1 VTRKLVESTLGP
13 QWIRVRLQNP
23 PHNGLTPELCQQLA
37 QVLQA
42 AADNPEIRAI
52 LLDSSGKSFC
62 VGADLRWA
70 SEQGPSAFSRLVR
83 AMHQVCEI
91 MMTAPK
97 PVICAVA
104 GAAAGGGMSIALCAD
119 VRLAS
124 QRASFRLAYPQ
135 VAVSL
140 DGGSSFRLPQLI
152 GMGRTQ
158 GLLYDD
164 RTFGAA
170 EARELGLVHEVVHPD
185 RLEERAWQRLEHLAH
200 GPTLAFGE
208 SKRLLNP
215 PELVRERLEREAEA
229 IDRLAA
235 TQDAAQAMQA
245 FLGKRR
251 PHYEGR

>member
-1 VTRKLVESTLGP
+1 MSRLVESTLGP

-23 PHNGLTPELCQQLA
+23 PHNGLTPDLCQQLA

-42 AADNPEIRAI
+42 AAANPEIRAI
-52 LLDSSGKSFC
+52 LLDASGKSFC

-70 SEQGPSAFSRLVR
+70 AQHGPKAFSTLVR

-91 MMTAPK
+91 MLTAPK
-97 PVICAVA
+97 PVVCSIA

-124 QRASFRLAYPQ
+124 QRATFRLAYPQ

-152 GMGRTQ
+152 GMGKTQ
-158 GLLYDD
+158 SLLYDD
-164 RTFGAA
+164 RNLGAA
-170 EARELGLVHEVVHPD
+170 EARELGLVHEVLHPE
-185 RLEERAWQRLEHLAH
+185 RLEERAWQRLETLAK

-215 PELVRERLEREAEA
+215 PEWVRERLEKEAEA
-229 IDRLAA
+229 MDRMAR
-235 TQDAAQAMQA
+235 TQDAAQAMGS
-245 FLGKRR
+245 FLGKKPLR
-251 PHYEGR
+251 YEGR

>member
-1 VTRKLVESTLGP
+1 MSRLVESTLGP

-23 PHNGLTPELCQQLA
+23 PHNGLTPDLCNQLA
-37 QVLQA
+37 QVLQLA
-42 AADNPEIRAI
+42 SANPEIRAI
-52 LLDSSGKSFC
+52 LLDASGKSFC

-70 SEQGPSAFSRLVR
+70 AQQGPGAFSTLVR

-91 MMTAPK
+91 MLTAPK
-97 PVICAVA
+97 PVLCSVA

-135 VAVSL
+135 VAVSM

-164 RTFGAA
+164 RTLSAA
-170 EARELGLVHEVVHPD
+170 EARDLGLVHEVLHPE
-185 RLEERAWQRLEHLAH
+185 RLEERAWQRLELLSK

-215 PELVRERLEREAEA
+215 PEWVRERLDKEAEA
-229 IDRLAA
+229 IDRLAR
-235 TQDAAQAMQA
+235 TQDAAQATQS
-245 FLGKRR
+245 FLAKR
-251 PHYEGR
+251 PLHYEGR

>member
-1 VTRKLVESTLGP
+1 MSRLVESTLGP

-23 PHNGLTPELCQQLA
+23 PHNGLTPDLCQQLA

-52 LLDSSGKSFC
+52 LLDASGQSFC

-70 SEQGPSAFSRLVR
+70 AQQGPSAFSTLVR

-91 MMTAPK
+91 MLTAPK
-97 PVICAVA
+97 PVVCAVA

-119 VRLAS
+119 VRLAG

-135 VAVSL
+135 VAVPM

-152 GMGRTQ
+152 GMGRAQ

-164 RTFGAA
+164 RSLSAA
-170 EARELGLVHEVVHPD
+170 EARELGLVHEVLHPE
-185 RLEERAWQRLEHLAH
+185 RLEERAWQRLEKLAK

-215 PELVRERLEREAEA
+215 PEFVRERLEKEAEA
-229 IDRLAA
+229 MDRLAK

-245 FLGKRR
+245 FLAKRP

>member
-1 VTRKLVESTLGP
+1 MTRKLVESTLGP

-70 SEQGPSAFSRLVR
+70 SEQGPSAFSLLVR
-83 AMHQVCEI
+83 AMHQVCDI
-91 MMTAPK
+91 MLTAPK
-97 PVICAVA
+97 PVICSVA

-135 VAVSL
+135 VAVSM

-152 GMGRTQ
+152 GMGKTQ

-164 RTFGAA
+164 RTLSAA
-170 EARELGLVHEVVHPD
+170 EARELGLVHEVVHPE
-185 RLEERAWQRLEHLAH
+185 RLEERAWQRLEHLSH

-215 PELVRERLEREAEA
+215 PELVRERLERETEA
-229 IDRLAA
+229 IDRMAA
-235 TQDAAQAMQA
+235 TQDAAGATQA
-245 FLGKRR
+245 FLAKRR

>member
-1 VTRKLVESTLGP
+1 MSRLVESTLGP

-23 PHNGLTPELCQQLA
+23 PHNGLTPDLCQQLA

-42 AADNPEIRAI
+42 AADNPEIRAM
-52 LLDSSGKSFC
+52 LLDASGQSFC

-70 SEQGPSAFSRLVR
+70 AQQGPSAFSTLVR

-91 MMTAPK
+91 MLTAPK
-97 PVICAVA
+97 PVVCAVA

-119 VRLAS
+119 VRLAG

-135 VAVSL
+135 VAVSM

-152 GMGRTQ
+152 GMGRAQ

-164 RTFGAA
+164 RSLSAA
-170 EARELGLVHEVVHPD
+170 EARELGLVHEVLHPE
-185 RLEERAWQRLEHLAH
+185 RLEERAWQRLEKLAK

-215 PELVRERLEREAEA
+215 PEFVRERLEKEAEA
-229 IDRLAA
+229 MDRLAK

-245 FLGKRR
+245 FLAKRP

>member
-1 VTRKLVESTLGP
+1 MSRLVESTLGP

-23 PHNGLTPELCQQLA
+23 PHNGLTPDLCQQLA

-42 AADNPEIRAI
+42 ASANPEIRAI
-52 LLDSSGKSFC
+52 LLDASGKSFC

-70 SEQGPSAFSRLVR
+70 AQQGPSAFSSLVR

-91 MMTAPK
+91 MLTAPK
-97 PVICAVA
+97 PVLCSVA
-104 GAAAGGGMSIALCAD
+104 GAAAGGGMSIAMCAD

-135 VAVSL
+135 VAVSM

-152 GMGRTQ
+152 GMGRSQ

-164 RTFGAA
+164 RTLSAS
-170 EARELGLVHEVVHPD
+170 EARELGLVHEVLHPE
-185 RLEERAWQRLEHLAH
+185 RLEERAWQRLELLSK

-215 PELVRERLEREAEA
+215 PEWVRERLDKEAEA
-229 IDRLAA
+229 IDRMAQ
-235 TQDAAQAMQA
+235 TQDAARAMQS
-245 FLGKRR
+245 FLAKR
-251 PHYEGR
+251 PLHYEGR

>member
-1 VTRKLVESTLGP
+1 MSRLVESTLGP

-23 PHNGLTPELCQQLA
+23 PHNGLTPDLCQQLA

-42 AADNPEIRAI
+42 ASANPEIRAI
-52 LLDSSGKSFC
+52 LLDASGKSFC

-70 SEQGPSAFSRLVR
+70 AQQGPSAFSTLVR

-91 MMTAPK
+91 MLTAPK
-97 PVICAVA
+97 PVLCSVA

-135 VAVSL
+135 VAVSM

-164 RTFGAA
+164 RTLSAA
-170 EARELGLVHEVVHPD
+170 EARELGLVHEVLHPE
-185 RLEERAWQRLEHLAH
+185 RLEERAWQRLEMLAK

-215 PELVRERLEREAEA
+215 PEWVRERLDKEAEA
-229 IDRLAA
+229 IDRMAR
-235 TQDAAQAMQA
+235 TQDAARAMQS
-245 FLGKRR
+245 FLAKR
-251 PHYEGR
+251 PLHYEGK